1 MFSRDQAPI
10 LTVHKFNGEDP
21 VYFRNDIN
29 STSFDSNFSQFCCK
43 FKVIKLI

>member
-1 MFSRDQAPI
+1 MFSRDQAHI

-21 VYFRNDIN
+21 FTFVTIN
-29 STSFDSNFSQFCCK
+29 STSFESNFSQFCCK